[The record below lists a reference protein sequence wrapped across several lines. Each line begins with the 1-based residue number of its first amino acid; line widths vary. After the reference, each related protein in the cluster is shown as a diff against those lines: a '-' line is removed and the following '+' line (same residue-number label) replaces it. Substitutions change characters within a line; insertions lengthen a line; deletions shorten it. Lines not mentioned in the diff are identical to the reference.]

1 MLAVISTASAQAIH
15 YGWRWIPDRGAV
27 APNDHDWTPFRDK
40 ILIGGYSGRAL
51 VCARYDT
58 SFEVRNVVMTDPTGR
73 KYIGQVEQL
82 ITNWFEMFVLTNYPN
97 ARYFTV
103 GQGLN
108 PGFEAMRMWDTEV
121 NLPITSPILD
131 WSRLPPPQT
140 NAAGVPVGYI
150 SQVCALY
157 DYGVP
162 CLPPGTGTATGDK
175 GTNPLPPSRPVDRG
189 NGEYGKGMDYLAEG
203 DFVEALKWFLKA
215 DKKGHAGAREQLRT
229 NTHPVFVEWRVTNNT
244 EKPPLA
250 PPNTNA
256 VSSNTNKNEPAQQ
269 NLPDETSQATNAMPA
284 APAVAKSDE
293 SAAVAQLKAANAAL
307 EERLSK
313 SEEQLRKLQATAAQ
327 SKPSSGSWRWYLV
340 LGVLLVIAALWFF
353 SVVRREPG

>member
-1 MLAVISTASAQAIH
+1 MRRLLCLMLAVISTASAQAIH

-215 DKKGHAGAREQLRT
+215 DKKGHAGPGSNSEPIPTRCLWNGGSPTTPRNRHWHRRIPMPCLRT
-229 NTHPVFVEWRVTNNT
+229 PTKTNLRNRTSRTKPRKPQTQCQPHPPWPSPTNPPPWRSLRQRTRRSKNGCPSPKSNFASSR
-244 EKPPLA
+244 PP
-250 PPNTNA
+250 PH
-256 VSSNTNKNEPAQQ
+256 SRSPA
-269 NLPDETSQATNAMPA
+269 
-284 APAVAKSDE
+284 
-293 SAAVAQLKAANAAL
+293 
-307 EERLSK
+307 R
-313 SEEQLRKLQATAAQ
+313 
-327 SKPSSGSWRWYLV
+327 
-340 LGVLLVIAALWFF
+340 GVGVGI
-353 SVVRREPG
+353 